1 MGRSVDLWPP
11 LASMERMQPNIA
23 VEAARR
29 AGLSVDQAVALSV
42 ELCAPPLPTVRPDAE
57 SQPVESSGP
66 AVDDALEQLRR
77 EMRMSRL
84 DLDKMVEAHGCNK
97 ARTLAAMRM
106 TQWRLMGGSMV
117 ATAPAAPT
125 VARVPTE
132 PDEPPEESAARRQ
145 LRLARAAAH
154 KELRATR
161 HEPAP
166 PSAAGGAAIG

>member
-1 MGRSVDLWPP
+1 
-11 LASMERMQPNIA
+11 MERMQPNIA

-84 DLDKMVEAHGCNK
+84 DLDKMVEAHGYNK
-97 ARTLAAMRM
+97 ARTSPRSRLL
-106 TQWRLMGGSMV
+106 WRQCG
-117 ATAPAAPT
+117 
-125 VARVPTE
+125 
-132 PDEPPEESAARRQ
+132 
-145 LRLARAAAH
+145 
-154 KELRATR
+154 
-161 HEPAP
+161 
-166 PSAAGGAAIG
+166 